1 MENNYSYYLDGLE
14 RRYMLS
20 NMLDIIKAGNS
31 ILKPP
36 SKEGIIEWAEA
47 NINFDETF
55 AIPGPF
61 RIKNVPHLREI
72 LELWTCPTVRNSAI
86 MGCAQFG
93 KTIALCVLWAYF
105 VDKDPSS
112 LLIMQ
117 PTDQEVKSFAE
128 QKLERIIEAS
138 PILKKKVARKK
149 RGDSAESSTRKKMYP
164 GGWTEII
171 SGTSR
176 GRVRQRSV
184 KRTFADDIDALK
196 LTKDSEGSP
205 ITNLEKRTSSFKYD
219 YLHINISTPRI
230 EGESNIYVKTVAG
243 SQGQYYIIC
252 SHCQEEIQFLDDEMY
267 IESDKDLMGN
277 PIKYNYESAKAVCP
291 KCGVMYNEPERM
303 HLLET
308 TGHWKHK
315 YEHLK
320 YYYPSWLLPEI
331 MSPLSNL
338 VSVAKQKCEAEL
350 ASANGDDS
358 VLESHWNNC
367 KGLPYPKTKGKAT
380 DAKQL
385 LDKREDYMNSDSPGI
400 PNGVMVIT
408 SMVDVQQG
416 SASKPARLLFRAYGW
431 GVGEEGW
438 IVDKKIIPGN
448 PAEPATWQK
457 LEDYLETKKYVR
469 KDGLEIPL
477 EMRFFDS
484 GYLPQP
490 VYDFCAGRWRQ
501 GYYATKGANQY
512 GAPLLPRKGTMVN
525 NDKTMLIRIGT
536 QAAKGELYARLN
548 IVAEGRNSGTE
559 KLFSKTAEL
568 NDGNFDNVLE
578 GIAGLSNGSGRAA
591 EKVKNILKEGEGR
604 AKWLHFTKEF
614 CDVEFYD
621 ELTAEHGV
629 QKNSGIFSFMIYE
642 KKVKSASNDE
652 LDLLVGSYCAMKSLN
667 IKWDLLKEN
676 IDAQLEEMKGEIKE
690 DKKTNEQQ
698 AGRQR
703 RTEPRR
709 MA

>member
-252 SHCQEEIQFLDDEMY
+252 
-267 IESDKDLMGN
+267 
-277 PIKYNYESAKAVCP
+277 
-291 KCGVMYNEPERM
+291 
-303 HLLET
+303 
-308 TGHWKHK
+308 
-315 YEHLK
+315 
-320 YYYPSWLLPEI
+320 
-331 MSPLSNL
+331 
-338 VSVAKQKCEAEL
+338 
-350 ASANGDDS
+350 
-358 VLESHWNNC
+358 
-367 KGLPYPKTKGKAT
+367 
-380 DAKQL
+380 
-385 LDKREDYMNSDSPGI
+385 
-400 PNGVMVIT
+400 
-408 SMVDVQQG
+408 
-416 SASKPARLLFRAYGW
+416 
-431 GVGEEGW
+431 
-438 IVDKKIIPGN
+438 
-448 PAEPATWQK
+448 
-457 LEDYLETKKYVR
+457 
-469 KDGLEIPL
+469 
-477 EMRFFDS
+477 
-484 GYLPQP
+484 
-490 VYDFCAGRWRQ
+490 
-501 GYYATKGANQY
+501 
-512 GAPLLPRKGTMVN
+512 
-525 NDKTMLIRIGT
+525 
-536 QAAKGELYARLN
+536 
-548 IVAEGRNSGTE
+548 
-559 KLFSKTAEL
+559 
-568 NDGNFDNVLE
+568 
-578 GIAGLSNGSGRAA
+578 
-591 EKVKNILKEGEGR
+591 
-604 AKWLHFTKEF
+604 
-614 CDVEFYD
+614 
-621 ELTAEHGV
+621 
-629 QKNSGIFSFMIYE
+629 
-642 KKVKSASNDE
+642 
-652 LDLLVGSYCAMKSLN
+652 
-667 IKWDLLKEN
+667 
-676 IDAQLEEMKGEIKE
+676 
-690 DKKTNEQQ
+690 
-698 AGRQR
+698 
-703 RTEPRR
+703 
-709 MA
+709 